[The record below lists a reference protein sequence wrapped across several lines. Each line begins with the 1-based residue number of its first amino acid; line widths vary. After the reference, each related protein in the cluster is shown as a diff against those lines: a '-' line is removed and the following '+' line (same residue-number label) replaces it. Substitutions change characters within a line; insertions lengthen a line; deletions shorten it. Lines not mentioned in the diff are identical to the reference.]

1 MPSRIKIKVDGDTW
15 RPVLDESGGR
25 RSLVFFCAS
34 NAQRPYRVVAVDDDL
49 KTDDDVAGLSAD
61 ELRALFDRSE
71 SMNTSPS

>member
-1 MPSRIKIKVDGDTW
+1 MPSRIKADGDTW
-15 RPVLDESGGR
+15 RPVLDESAGR

-34 NAQRPYRVVAVDDDL
+34 NGQRPYRVVAVDDDL
-49 KTDDDVAGLSAD
+49 RTDDDLAGLSPD